1 MSTSLVVR
9 ENRRDTA
16 GFCVITFTICGNVYI
31 VVAAGTVAC

>member
-16 GFCVITFTICGNVYI
+16 GFCAITFTVCGDVCT
-31 VVAAGTVAC
+31 VVIAGTVAS